1 MKKILILK
9 SKYLVCFII
18 FPMFFSCEKTK
29 EDELFSYLTNDSI
42 SMWNVTMS
50 SLAVL
55 SDSTY
60 YHHYFRSISFDENF
74 ECNQYAYTIYGDRM
88 IDFLGPEPNYLGLCN
103 QWGILNDSTV
113 KLNCRDVF
121 VVRIISRDT
130 VHLIDTLGVKQHE
143 MYRVQPPWNI
153 DEELVKM
160 RDKEVKSG
168 KYLENNLDGEMFRDA
183 PIGNRRLP
191 QMY

>member
-1 MKKILILK
+1 MKTSFTIITSLFILLTSCTK
-9 SKYLVCFII
+9 SK
-18 FPMFFSCEKTK
+18 K
-29 EDELFSYLTNDSI
+29 EELKAYLTNDSI
-42 SMWNVTMS
+42 SMWDITMKR
-50 SLAVL
+50 LAVL
-55 SDSTY
+55 SDTTY
-60 YHHYFRSISFDENF
+60 YHHYFRSISFGGNF
-74 ECNQYAYTIYGDRM
+74 ECNQYAYTIYGDRI
-88 IDFLGPEPNYLGLCN
+88 IDFLGPKPNYLGLCN
-103 QWGILNDSTV
+103 KWEILNDSTV

-153 DEELVKM
+153 DEETVKI

-168 KYLENNLDGEMFRDA
+168 KYLENDIDGEMFRDA
-183 PIGNRRLP
+183 PIGNNRRLP